1 MMTSLF
7 VNLKLYKDE
16 IINLLLREKTISDIV
31 QYLKE
36 TYEV

>member
-1 MMTSLF
+1 MTSSF

-16 IINLLLREKTISDIV
+16 IIDLLLREKIISDVV
-31 QYLKE
+31 QHLKE